1 MENVLEEVA
10 QLLLENIAVIGV
22 VVLLTVTFMS
32 YNITDGIIRLFYC

>member
-22 VVLLTVTFMS
+22 AGLLTVTFMS
-32 YNITDGIIRLFYC
+32 YNITDAIMRLF

>member
-22 VVLLTVTFMS
+22 VGLLTVTFLS
-32 YNITDGIIRLFYC
+32 YNITDAIMRLF

>member
-22 VVLLTVTFMS
+22 IGLLTVTFMS
-32 YNITDGIIRLFYC
+32 YNITDAIMRLF

>member
-22 VVLLTVTFMS
+22 VGLLTVTFMS
-32 YNITDGIIRLFYC
+32 

>member
-22 VVLLTVTFMS
+22 VGLLTVTFMS
-32 YNITDGIIRLFYC
+32 YNITDAIMRLF

>member
-22 VVLLTVTFMS
+22 VGLLTVTFMS
-32 YNITDGIIRLFYC
+32 HNITDAIMRLF

>member
-22 VVLLTVTFMS
+22 VGVLTVTFMS
-32 YNITDGIIRLFYC
+32 YNITDAIMRLF